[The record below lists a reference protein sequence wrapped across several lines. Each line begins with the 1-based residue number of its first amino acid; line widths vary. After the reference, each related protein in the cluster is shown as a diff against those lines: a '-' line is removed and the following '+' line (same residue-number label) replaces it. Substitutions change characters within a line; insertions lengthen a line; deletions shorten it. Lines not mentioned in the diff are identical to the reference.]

1 MSIQFRQNLRIT
13 RHRFFMLAMAWVMI
27 LTPKLHAGF
36 EIGDY
41 GTRSL
46 GLGRAYTAL
55 AGDGEAL
62 AYNIAGLARTP
73 NNVVFASYS
82 NLFGGINEGSLR
94 HFSAGVVYDH
104 APFLGRLGAG
114 LSVFTTG
121 VSQEIQIPIATT
133 FELPWNISAGV
144 ALRGLYWGMTPDVDP
159 VTGVQ
164 DDGLSKL
171 TFTADAGLYYDLD
184 LGQMKFPLGLTPK
197 GKIALGLAIRNLIP
211 TSIAV
216 DGDQK
221 DACRLPVIP
230 RMGIAWLGNSGLFS
244 MDYVLED
251 GGQLRAGV
259 ELNTLSIDNRFGKTA
274 ILVRA
279 GGASASDNGGSELS
293 GGFGLRYN
301 QFRLDAAYVWSQS
314 LLDAGA
320 TQRYTLTYEF

>member
-1 MSIQFRQNLRIT
+1 MSIQFRKILRST
-13 RHRFFMLAMAWVMI
+13 RPGFFMLIMIGAMLW
-27 LTPKLHAGF
+27 TPKLYAGF

-73 NNVVFASYS
+73 NNLAFTSYA

-94 HFSAGVVYDH
+94 HFSAGVVYHDT
-104 APFLGRLGAG
+104 PVLGLMGAG
-114 LSVFTTG
+114 ISVFTTG

-133 FELPWNISAGV
+133 FELPWNIAAGV

-164 DDGLSKL
+164 DDALSKF

-184 LGQMKFPLGLTPK
+184 LSQVKFPLGMAPK
-197 GKIALGLAIRNLIP
+197 GKIALGLAIKNLIP

-221 DACRLPVIP
+221 DAGRLPIIP
-230 RMGIAWLGNSGLFS
+230 RMGIAWIASGGLVS

-259 ELNTLSIDNRFGKTA
+259 ELNTLSVDNRFGKAA

-279 GGASASDNGGSELS
+279 GGASDSDTGGSELS
-293 GGFGLRYN
+293 GGFGLRFN